1 MAFPSLGSSDH
12 AVVSISFDF
21 PSNSK
26 LNASFHCIV
35 YDYFCA
41 DWDSLCD
48 HLRDVPWVDIYKL
61 NASAA
66 SPFYQ
71 WIQVGIDVYVPHYE
85 YKFRQVSICCKRV
98 LEAAKL
104 AYANEI
110 KQFITSQTLGS
121 QNFWQVANSVL
132 NKGKSVI
139 PSLFYSSEVLFSTS
153 DEAKSFP

>member
-85 YKFRQVSICCKRV
+85 YQVKPLSYPWFSAVCAPSIGHRNPFFV
-98 LEAAKL
+98 
-104 AYANEI
+104 
-110 KQFITSQTLGS
+110 
-121 QNFWQVANSVL
+121 
-132 NKGKSVI
+132 
-139 PSLFYSSEVLFSTS
+139 STNRINLPNL
-153 DEAKSFP
+153 K